1 MISKQE
7 EDTKN
12 VSIKV
17 VKENYF
23 YVHDWDEA
31 DWFALIDSYEMELK
45 HAEEFGKAFLRAN

>member
-1 MISKQE
+1 MINKQE

-12 VSIKV
+12 VLIKM

-31 DWFALIDSYEMELK
+31 DWVALIDRYERDIEE
-45 HAEEFGKAFLRAN
+45 AEEFGKAFLRVN